1 MAFKSVGAGEPVEEK
16 VEWMTAHEAL
26 SRLAKRRA
34 ADDAEEGRC
43 LLAALRS
50 AAHVHLGFGS
60 FGEYVERLLGYKAR
74 STQEKLRVAE
84 ALESLPLTAR
94 ALDRGE
100 LHWSCARELTR
111 VAVAESELA
120 WLEAA
125 RGKTV
130 HQLEALVAGKSVGD
144 GPSAPSRGEL
154 QRHVLR
160 FEVAGETLALFREA
174 MNQLRRSSGGSLD
187 DDSALLLM
195 ARHVVGR
202 PSESGRASYQIA
214 LSVCPD
220 CGGARQQ
227 AGGQLVPVGAE
238 IAAMAA
244 CDSQHWGLLHNCAE
258 NDGAAANAHGATR
271 ASARRRF
278 PRPAAL
284 GRSHERHYGRTR
296 QQDDQAGAKQ
306 DDQAGAKQDDRRGVQ
321 PAEHPGAL
329 PAEHPGA
336 LPAEHAGALPAE
348 HPGALSD
355 DRRGVQAAEHPG
367 ALSDGPRGVQAAEHP
382 GALPAEHPG
391 GRQCSSTPRAGEA
404 DRQLSCRIGRQPGRQ
419 SHASSNVNAS
429 AGNLQNERPA
439 AERDLDRVG
448 GPRAHPPSQSPPSK
462 QQRARVGGRA
472 KQTITPATRRAVL
485 LRDQHRCTVPGCRNA
500 LFVDLHHIELR
511 SEGGGRDADNLI
523 TVCAAHHRAAHR
535 GELHISGSA
544 RTGVR
549 FRHSDGSQYGAA
561 ANPHVAQ
568 TRAKVF
574 LALRGL
580 GFRER
585 DARRA
590 LDELSQQA
598 VEPQLAPDAE
608 HLLRAALARLSAAAS

>member
-1 MAFKSVGAGEPVEEK
+1 MAFKSVGAMEQVEEK
-16 VEWMTAHEAL
+16 VEWMAAHEAL

-34 ADDAEEGRC
+34 ADDAHEGRC

-60 FGEYVERLLGYKAR
+60 FGEYVERLLGYKPR
-74 STQEKLRVAE
+74 STQERLRVAE
-84 ALESLPLTAR
+84 ALESLPLTTR

-174 MNQLRRSSGGSLD
+174 MNQLRRSSGGGLD

-202 PSESGRASYQIA
+202 PRENGRASYQIA
-214 LSVCPD
+214 LSVCPN

-258 NDGAAANAHGATR
+258 NDGATANVHGAPR
-271 ASARRRF
+271 ASARRRV
-278 PRPAAL
+278 PPPPAL
-284 GRSHERHYGRTR
+284 GRTHERHYRRTR
-296 QQDDQAGAKQ
+296 QPDDQRGAE
-306 DDQAGAKQDDRRGVQ
+306 QDDRRGAL
-321 PAEHPGAL
+321 PAEHLGALPAEHLGALPAEHLGALPAEHLGAL

-336 LPAEHAGALPAE
+336 LPAEHLGALP
-348 HPGALSD
+348 D
-355 DRRGVQAAEHPG
+355 DERGVQLDEQRG
-367 ALSDGPRGVQAAEHP
+367 APPNGSAPH
-382 GALPAEHPG
+382 
-391 GRQCSSTPRAGEA
+391 TGEA
-404 DRQLSCRIGRQPGRQ
+404 AGQPSCRIGRQPGRQ
-419 SHASSNVNAS
+419 PHASANVNAS
-429 AGNLQNERPA
+429 AGNLQNELPV

-448 GPRAHPPSQSPPSK
+448 GPRAHPPSPSSSSN
-462 QQRARVGGRA
+462 QRRARVGGRA

-561 ANPHVAQ
+561 PNPHVAQ

-590 LDELSQQA
+590 LDELLQQV